1 MNRKIKISCLGTSL
15 LFHVLL
21 FVPVVFCFGWLTR
34 VEEQERVVTMRLVEV
49 SYVKPVHIRES
60 KHEDSLSRIKK
71 RPNVVKIPNSN
82 NVHFEKLAGINN
94 PKITKIIKRPVIGA
108 SDHRVKTIVKHMS
121 SSIANR
127 KYKPF
132 KKELSM
138 SRAIKHDRRK
148 VIMAKMISS
157 APASEH
163 VGDNTHDMLS
173 RYRNSIKEL
182 INSHKI
188 YPRIA
193 RRKGIEGV
201 VMVSFVI
208 LRNGLLKDIRLITS
222 SDYEILD
229 KAALETI
236 NNANPFLPFPDNI
249 NKKELWLKLAL
260 SFRLD
265 K

>member
-21 FVPVVFCFGWLTR
+21 FLPIVVCFSWLTK

-49 SYVKPVHIRES
+49 SYVKPVHIKKS

-71 RPNVVKIPNSN
+71 RSNLVKIPDSN
-82 NVHFEKLAGINN
+82 NVHFKKLAGINN
-94 PKITKIIKRPVIGA
+94 PTITKIIKRPVIHT

-132 KKELSM
+132 ELSM

-157 APASEH
+157 VPTSEH

-173 RYRNSIKEL
+173 RYRNSIKKL

-222 SDYEILD
+222 SNYEILD

-236 NNANPFLPFPDNI
+236 NNANPFLPFPDSI
-249 NKKELWLKLAL
+249 DKKELWLKLAL

-265 K
+265 G